1 MIFMTNKFFR
11 INVSIANFLDMLIDY
26 PNSKQYANDMFDKLL
41 KMGVMTQDQN

>member
-1 MIFMTNKFFR
+1 MSNGFFR

-41 KMGVMTQDQN
+41 TMGVMTQD